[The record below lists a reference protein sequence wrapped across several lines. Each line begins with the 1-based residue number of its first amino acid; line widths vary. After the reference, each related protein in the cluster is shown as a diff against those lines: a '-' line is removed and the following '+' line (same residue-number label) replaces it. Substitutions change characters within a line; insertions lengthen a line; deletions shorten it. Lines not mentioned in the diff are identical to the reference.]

1 MIQSRFIKNRIT
13 LSILLMLTTGNV
25 LAVKFNIDVL
35 DAQDK
40 TNIDFSRFSQPDY
53 VMPDDYQLQLTVN
66 GQSLGNERVIPFY
79 LPEGMA
85 IAEPGAINLPQACL
99 SLDMVD
105 SLGLT
110 TSAREK
116 VTTWRNG
123 QCADLSSLPGV
134 TLVPD
139 LGASLLKINVPQA
152 WLEYSDDSWLPPSR
166 WDHGIPGLLLDYN
179 LNASVIR
186 PQGGGSRQRNIS
198 VNGTAGVNAGAWRL
212 RADYQGND
220 SQTSGANPSS
230 RRSFDLTRA
239 YLYRP
244 LPSLQSTLT
253 LGEDYV
259 NSALFDSWRYTGG
272 KLASDERMLPP
283 RLRDYAPEIIG
294 VANSNARVTVTQ
306 QGRKVYDSTVP
317 AGPFRIQSL
326 DSAIRGTLDV
336 TITEQNGE
344 QRKFSISTAS
354 VPYLTRPGQIR
365 YQLITGRPSTW
376 QHHLEGPSFVAG
388 EMTWGISNA
397 WSVYGGG
404 TLSRDYQAV
413 ALGVGRDLFV
423 LGTLALDV
431 TQTVAQLPRQDDR
444 QGKSWRLSYS
454 KFFDE
459 MDTDVTFA
467 GYRFSEKNFL
477 SMQEYLDVR
486 YRDDVRGRQ
495 KERYQINVNKRFEG
509 FSLGLN
515 YESQSY
521 WDQGD
526 TEQFGATVGTYFDLK
541 SLGLR
546 NLSVTGTVTRSQYQ
560 GREDNLVSVMI
571 SVPLG
576 LGTVSYNANQSRGRY
591 NQQVGY
597 YGQVGKDSYSVNT
610 GIVSGAQTSTRS
622 QLNGMYTHNGEMA
635 KVSANAAFEE
645 RGSSAFGFSTS
656 GGLTVTG
663 QGAALH
669 PAAYNGGT
677 RLMLSTEGIAG
688 VPLNTL
694 GAKSNRWGIGV
705 LGDVNSY
712 YRTTARIDVN
722 NLPEDV
728 EAVQGVVEVAL
739 TEGAIGYR
747 RFSVLQGATAFAV
760 LRLTDGSYPPFGA
773 NVTDSRGREVG
784 LVGEQGL
791 TWLSGIAPESALNVA
806 WAGKAQCQVQ
816 LPTQIGDSNLLL
828 PCRPSASDRINQ

>member
-1 MIQSRFIKNRIT
+1 M
-13 LSILLMLTTGNV
+13 SILLMLTAGNAQ
-25 LAVKFNIDVL
+25 AVNFNTSVL

-40 TNIDFSRFSQPDY
+40 TNIDFSRFSQPGY
-53 VMPDDYQLQLTVN
+53 VMPDEYQLRLTVN
-66 GQSLGNERVIPFY
+66 GESLGNEQGIPFY

-85 IAEPGAINLPQACL
+85 VTEPDVVNLPQACL
-99 SLDMVD
+99 SLEMVD

-123 QCADLSSLPGV
+123 QCADFSALPGV

-139 LGASLLKINVPQA
+139 LGASLLKVNVPQA
-152 WLEYSDDSWLPPSR
+152 WLEYSDNSWLPPSR
-166 WDHGIPGLLLDYN
+166 WDHGIPGILLDYN
-179 LNASVIR
+179 LNASVTR
-186 PQGGGSRQRNIS
+186 TQGGESRQRNIS
-198 VNGTAGVNAGAWRL
+198 VNGTAGMNAGAWRL
-212 RADYQGND
+212 RADYQGSH
-220 SQTSGANPSS
+220 SQTFGATPSS

-259 NSALFDSWRYTGG
+259 NSALFDSWRFTGG

-344 QRKFSISTAS
+344 QRKFSVSTAS
-354 VPYLTRPGQIR
+354 VPYLTRPGQMR
-365 YQLITGRPSTW
+365 YQLIAGRPSTW
-376 QHHLEGPSFVAG
+376 QHNLEGPPFAAG

-404 TLSRDYQAV
+404 TVSRDYQAV
-413 ALGVGRDLFV
+413 ALGAGRDLFV

-431 TQTVAQLPRQDDR
+431 TQTVARFPQQDDR

-486 YRDDVRGRQ
+486 YREGVRGSQ
-495 KERYQINVNKRFEG
+495 KERYQINVNKRFER
-509 FSLGLN
+509 FSIGLN

-526 TEQFGATVGTYFDLK
+526 TEQFGGSVGTYFDLP
-541 SLGLR
+541 SLGVR

-597 YGQVGKDSYSVNT
+597 YGLAGQNSYSVNA
-610 GIVSGAQTSTRS
+610 GMISGAQTSTMG
-622 QLNGMYTHNGEMA
+622 QFNGMYTHNGDMA
-635 KVSANAAFEE
+635 KVSANAAIEG
-645 RGSSAFGFSTS
+645 RGTVSVGLNAS

-663 QGAALH
+663 RGAALH

-688 VPLNTL
+688 VPLNTQ
-694 GAKSNRWGIGV
+694 GVKSNRWGIGV

-722 NLPEDV
+722 TLPDDV
-728 EAVQGVVEVAL
+728 EAVQGVVEVSL

-747 RFSVLQGATAFAV
+747 QFSVLQGATAFAV
-760 LRLTDGSYPPFGA
+760 LRLADSSFPPFGA
-773 NVTDSRGREVG
+773 SVTDSRGREVG
-784 LVGEQGL
+784 LVGEQGVA
-791 TWLSGIAPESALNVA
+791 WLSGIAPKSVLSVA
-806 WAGKAQCQVQ
+806 WAGKLQCQVE
-816 LPTQIGDSNLLL
+816 LPAQIGESNLLL
-828 PCRPSASDRINQ
+828 PCRLTASDQIN

>member
-13 LSILLMLTTGNV
+13 LSILLMLTAGNTQ
-25 LAVKFNIDVL
+25 AVKFNIDML

-40 TNIDFSRFSQPDY
+40 TNVDFSRFSQSGY
-53 VMPDDYQLQLTVN
+53 VMPDDYQLQVTVN
-66 GQSLGNERVIPFY
+66 GESLGNERVISFY
-79 LPEGMA
+79 LPEG
-85 IAEPGAINLPQACL
+85 IAAAESDAVNLPQACL
-99 SLDMVD
+99 SQEMVD

-123 QCADLSSLPGV
+123 QCADFSALPGV

-152 WLEYSDDSWLPPSR
+152 WLEYSDNSWLPPSR
-166 WDHGIPGLLLDYN
+166 WDHGIPGILLDYN
-179 LNASVIR
+179 LNASVTR

-198 VNGTAGVNAGAWRL
+198 VNGTAGMNAGAWRL
-212 RADYQGND
+212 RADYQGSN
-220 SQTSGANPSS
+220 SQISGPNPSS
-230 RRSFDLTRA
+230 RRNFDLTRV

-344 QRKFSISTAS
+344 QRKFSVSTAS
-354 VPYLTRPGQIR
+354 VPYLTRPGQMR

-376 QHHLEGPSFVAG
+376 QHNLEGPPFVAG

-397 WSVYGGG
+397 WSVYGGA
-404 TLSRDYQAV
+404 TLSRDYQVA

-423 LGTLALDV
+423 LGTMALDV
-431 TQTVAQLPRQDDR
+431 TQTVARFPHYDDR

-467 GYRFSEKNFL
+467 GYRFSEKDFL

-486 YRDDVRGRQ
+486 YREDARGRQ

-515 YESQSY
+515 YESQTY

-526 TEQFGATVGTYFDLK
+526 TQQFGGTVGTYFDLQ

-560 GREDNLVSVMI
+560 GREDNLVSVMV

-576 LGTVSYNANQSRGRY
+576 LGTVNYNASQSRGRY

-597 YGQVGKDSYSVNT
+597 YGVAGNDSYSVNA
-610 GIVSGAQTSTRS
+610 GIISGAQASANS
-622 QLNGMYTHNGEMA
+622 QFNGMYTHNGNMA
-635 KVSANAAFEE
+635 KVSANAAFEG
-645 RGSSAFGFSTS
+645 RGTSSFGVNAS

-663 QGAALH
+663 LGAALH
-669 PAAYNGGT
+669 PAGYNGGT
-677 RLMLSTEGIAG
+677 RLMLSTDGIAG
-688 VPLNTL
+688 VPLNTS
-694 GAKSNRWGIGV
+694 GVKSNRWGIGV

-722 NLPEDV
+722 TLPEDV
-728 EAVQGVVEVAL
+728 EAVQGVVEASL

-760 LRLTDGSYPPFGA
+760 LRLADSSFPPFGA
-773 NVTDSRGREVG
+773 SVTDSRGREVG

-791 TWLSGIAPESALNVA
+791 AWLSGIAPKSALNVA
-806 WAGKAQCQVQ
+806 WAGEVQCQVQ
-816 LPTQIGDSNLLL
+816 LPAQIGESNLLL
-828 PCRPSASDRINQ
+828 PCRPASSDQIN